1 MKKYT
6 IYHNPRCRK
15 SREAIQFIEEAGH
28 SHEVVLY
35 LNDFFTKDSLQEIL
49 NNIALK
55 PSEIVRENESE
66 WKNVSNRNTLSE
78 TEILELL
85 IKYPRL
91 IERPIVISGNKGVLA
106 RPIENL
112 SLFLKAN

>member
-1 MKKYT
+1 MIS
-6 IYHNPRCRK
+6 IYHNPRCNK
-15 SREAIQFIEEAGH
+15 SRTCCLMLEDLNLHPNIINYTKELFTEYTLSEVIRLLKIKPIE
-28 SHEVVLY
+28 L
-35 LNDFFTKDSLQEIL
+35 
-49 NNIALK
+49 
-55 PSEIVRENESE
+55 VRKNESE
-66 WKNVSNRNTLSE
+66 WKNISNRNSLNE

-112 SLFLKAN
+112 ALFLKAN

>member
-1 MKKYT
+1 M
-6 IYHNPRCRK
+6 
-15 SREAIQFIEEAGH
+15 
-28 SHEVVLY
+28 LY
-35 LNDFFTKDSLQEIL
+35 LDGFFTKDSLQGVL
-49 NNIALK
+49 NNIAIK
-55 PSEIVRENESE
+55 PSEIVRKNESE
-66 WKNVSNRNTLSE
+66 WKNISNRNSLNE

-112 SLFLKAN
+112 ALFLKAN

>member
-1 MKKYT
+1 
-6 IYHNPRCRK
+6 
-15 SREAIQFIEEAGH
+15 
-28 SHEVVLY
+28 VLY
-35 LNDFFTKDSLQEIL
+35 LDGFFTKDSLQVVL
-49 NNIALK
+49 NNIAIK
-55 PSEIVRENESE
+55 PSEIVRKNESE
-66 WKNVSNRNTLSE
+66 WKNISNRNSLNE

-112 SLFLKAN
+112 ALFLKAN

>member
-15 SREAIQFIEEAGH
+15 SREAIQFLEEADH

-35 LNDFFTKDSLQEIL
+35 LDGFFTKDSLQVVL
-49 NNIALK
+49 NNIAIK
-55 PSEIVRENESE
+55 PSEIVRKNESE
-66 WKNVSNRNTLSE
+66 WKNISNRNSLNE

-112 SLFLKAN
+112 ALFLKAN

>member
-6 IYHNPRCRK
+6 VYHNPRCRK
-15 SREAIQFIEEAGH
+15 SREVIQFLEEAGH
-28 SHEVVLY
+28 SNEVVLY
-35 LNDFFTKDSLQEIL
+35 LNDFFTKEGLQAVL
-49 NNIALK
+49 NKIDLK
-55 PSEIVRENESE
+55 PSAIVRKNESE
-66 WKNVSNRNTLSE
+66 WKNIPNRNRLNE

-85 IKYPRL
+85 TKHPRL

-112 SLFLKAN
+112 ALFLKAN

>member
-6 IYHNPRCRK
+6 VYHNPRCRK
-15 SREAIQFIEEAGH
+15 SREVVKFLEEACH
-28 SHEVVLY
+28 SYEVVQY
-35 LNDFFTKDSLQEIL
+35 LDGFFTKESLQEVL
-49 NNIALK
+49 NNIRLK
-55 PSEIVRENESE
+55 PSEIVRKNESE
-66 WKNVSNRNTLSE
+66 WKNILNRNTLNE
-78 TEILELL
+78 AEILELL

-112 SLFLKAN
+112 ALFLKAN